1 MARSSTLCLPLP
13 KIKFRISM
21 AKRKSFATGGEA
33 KKRRH
38 VRRATE
44 RESSDP
50 ITLSTSAKFKYAWK
64 KLRKAG
70 WTLKSPSSRSLDS
83 RYRYSRPESD
93 PRGTEGEDFLLGEAS
108 VVKYVSEQNQLQLPV
123 NDAMLIQVVENAITP
138 ARAIHMA
145 VMLTGDEDKVMAV
158 HGTALAAAGVPT
170 TALGAVDNMAAP
182 AKTDNIALVLDRDAA
197 SAVVVHVVALVVTT
211 VQDLRIAVV
220 QKWCDESEEV
230 VIEDVSDL
238 QEVGVYDAYYPMVL
252 LPTSLVEVKF
262 AKQVPYKS
270 NAYTVAYDIEISQP
284 FTITEFMKSLG
295 IMVFMTL
302 NKKGDNIEDR
312 WLFKVQNEL
321 YMVENMAAPTKT
333 KNVALVM
340 VVNEANVVPL
350 SVTDL
355 FVTGDCIVV
364 L

>member
-1 MARSSTLCLPLP
+1 
-13 KIKFRISM
+13 M

-64 KLRKAG
+64 KLRKA
-70 WTLKSPSSRSLDS
+70 
-83 RYRYSRPESD
+83 
-93 PRGTEGEDFLLGEAS
+93 
-108 VVKYVSEQNQLQLPV
+108 
-123 NDAMLIQVVENAITP
+123 VVENAITP
-138 ARAIHMA
+138 ARATHMA

-238 QEVGVYDAYYPMVL
+238 QEVGVYDAYYPMEL

-302 NKKGDNIEDR
+302 NKKGEYTNYWAKDAAASVRPLLNLLKTAGDKYIVAGSNMALDEASVLPDR